1 MSTAVDAPW
10 QQHAYAQVIAALDAG
25 RLPHALLV
33 GGPPGL
39 GKLALARR
47 LAHRLLC
54 STPAGSDACGHCR
67 NCTLLAAGSHPDL
80 IEETFEV
87 NEKTKELRKEILI
100 SQVRRL
106 GEKLVLT
113 PQISKGQVALVYP
126 AEAMNRNAF
135 NALLKTLEEPPAG
148 RTLILIADRPQRLPA
163 TIRSRCQWLR
173 LEIPPAAQALAWLQ
187 SQGHAPT
194 AAQQALDAAQG
205 NPGLA
210 EQYLREDGLGLR
222 QSVAKDLAA
231 LAQQRAGVAELAA
244 AWIEDRPALRLR
256 FCGELVRDHL
266 AHRAGAMRTDA
277 LAAAGFSVRPS
288 AEALGRWFDACA
300 RTLHGLDS
308 PLRQDLQLAE
318 LLIGWQRLAS

>member
-1 MSTAVDAPW
+1 MSADMPTPW
-10 QQHAYAQVIAALDAG
+10 QQRAYAQAIVALDAG

-33 GGPPGL
+33 GGPAGL

-47 LAHRLLC
+47 LAHRLMC
-54 STPAGSDACGHCR
+54 STPAGGDACGQCR
-67 NCTLLAAGSHPDL
+67 NCTLIAAGTHPDL
-80 IEETFEV
+80 IEETFEI

-100 SQVRRL
+100 TQVRRL

-113 PQISKGQVALVYP
+113 PQIAAGQVALVYP

-173 LEIPPAAQALAWLQ
+173 LEIPPVAEALAWLQ
-187 SQGHAPT
+187 AQGHAPVV
-194 AAQQALDAAQG
+194 AQQALEAAQG

-210 EQYLREDGLGLR
+210 EQYLAEDGIKLR
-222 QSVAKDLAA
+222 QAVAADLAA

-244 AWIEDRPALRLR
+244 AWMEDRPALRLR
-256 FCGELVRDHL
+256 FSGELVRDHL
-266 AHRAGAMRTDA
+266 AQRAGAPRPDA
-277 LAAAGFSVRPS
+277 LAAAGLSVLPPV
-288 AEALGRWFDACA
+288 EALGDWFDACA
-300 RTLHGLDS
+300 RTLRGLDS

-318 LLIGWQRLAS
+318 LLIGWQRLAG